1 MHSVTKKTNDDPGSM
16 NGTLMAVALLMLAL
30 LLAPSAQGQP
40 GPRPATGPAHQP
52 VVPEWVVPGARI
64 TQYGASSQHTKRNRT
79 RDNRWREED
88 ERERQRDIDS
98 GMPMDEV
105 ERRAR
110 QREEQRASDR
120 RLYNTGTGGYGFTQ
134 YDVIAVTEAGVLLEL
149 RTYGVPLVGDQSP
162 QLAVGTAVSLV
173 DHATGGGLWMLP
185 DAIEAMEA
193 SDGSDGG
200 LVVYKAPYSIGEHR
214 FDAIA
219 LVNASGD
226 TTIRKV
232 YDRATGMQLYQ
243 SQVTDTTEL
252 RSHVYSEL
260 TGYRM
265 TELPWVGGR
274 FTPQIQGMTRLTYQ
288 GAMVHTVEQLQA
300 GPERL
305 PEVRME
311 MQVEFSFADTTE
323 SLIGTEMTVEV
334 EGPNGRR
341 QSDQKRE
348 LLSPNNRIGIY
359 IDPAVLDRLE
369 VGQVLDQDPAI
380 GYTIRVTDM
389 YQVDGVTL
397 VEITE
402 AGRNNS
408 YTVVATYDARYGLQ
422 VAYVSR
428 HPAVN
433 QRIEMNLAG
442 VE

>member
-1 MHSVTKKTNDDPGSM
+1 MPSETKRNHDEPGSM
-16 NGTLMAVALLMLAL
+16 NGTLLAVALLLLAL
-30 LLAPSAQGQP
+30 LLAPNAQGQP
-40 GPRPATGPAHQP
+40 GL
-52 VVPEWVVPGARI
+52 VPTQAQQTVPDWVVPGARI
-64 TQYGASSQHTKRNRT
+64 TLYGAASQHTKRNRE

-88 ERERQRDIDS
+88 ERARQADIDS

-110 QREEQRASDR
+110 ERAEQRASDR

-134 YDVIAVTEAGVLLEL
+134 YDIIAVTEAGVLIEM
-149 RTYGVPLVGDQSP
+149 RMYAVPPVGDQSP
-162 QLAVGTAVSLV
+162 QLGVGTAVSLV

-200 LVVYKAPYSIGEHR
+200 LQVYKAPYSIGEHR
-214 FDAIA
+214 FDAVA

-226 TTIRKV
+226 TMIRKV

-243 SQVTDTTEL
+243 SELTDTTEF
-252 RSHVYSEL
+252 RTHTYSEL

-274 FTPQIQGMTRLTYQ
+274 FTPQVQGMTRLTYQ
-288 GAMVHTVEQLQA
+288 GAMVQTVEQLQT
-300 GPERL
+300 GRDRL

-311 MQVEFSFADTTE
+311 MQVGFRFADTTD
-323 SLIGTEMTVEV
+323 SLIGTEMTAEV
-334 EGPNGRR
+334 QGPNRQR

-348 LLSPNNRIGIY
+348 LLSPNTRIGLY
-359 IDPAVLDRLE
+359 IDPAVLERLE

-380 GYTIRVTDM
+380 GYSIRVTDV

-397 VEITE
+397 VEVTE
-402 AGRNNS
+402 AGRNNC
-408 YTVVATYDARYGLQ
+408 YTVVATYDARFGLQ

-428 HPAVN
+428 HPALN
-433 QRIEMNLAG
+433 RRIEMNLTG